1 MAIEIKMPALSP
13 TMEEGTLARWLV
25 APGALI
31 KPGDLVAEIETE
43 KATMEFEAAD
53 AGVLDRILVPEG
65 REVAVGTVIA
75 ILRGAAEGAAQS
87 DEITT
92 PTAVATDVPESQA
105 QASPSQDHAQV
116 VATPLARRI
125 AQARGVSL
133 EGMIGTGA
141 HGKIVKDDVLPSR
154 PSPGSARDSAQK
166 VAVIVPT
173 TPHEVVKLS
182 SMRRTIARRL
192 TEAKAT
198 VPHFYVA
205 SDIRLD
211 SLLALRAELNSLGP
225 ESERISVNDFLLKAL
240 ALALTLVPEANVQF
254 ADDCIYRFTRVDI
267 AMAVAIDGGLLT
279 PVIVDAASMSV
290 AQISKQA
297 KALAL
302 RAREGRLHPEEY
314 QGGTASLS
322 NLGMFG
328 VSEIVPVLNPPQG
341 MILGVGAGERKPV
354 IQGDE
359 IVVGTMLRA
368 TGSFDHRAIDGAVAA
383 RLMQTF
389 RSVIETPLKLLT

>member
-1 MAIEIKMPALSP
+1 MAIEMKMPALSP

-25 APGALI
+25 APGAFI
-31 KPGDLVAEIETE
+31 KAGDLVAEIETE
-43 KATMEFEAAD
+43 KATMEFEASD

-75 ILRGAAEGAAQS
+75 ILRGGEESAEVTTEAAVTEAVPEA
-87 DEITT
+87 
-92 PTAVATDVPESQA
+92 PAAVA
-105 QASPSQDHAQV
+105 PSKDDAQV
-116 VATPLARRI
+116 IATPLARRI
-125 AQARGVSL
+125 ARARGINL
-133 EGMIGTGA
+133 EGIVGTGA

-154 PSPGSARDSAQK
+154 PDSVPVRDSAPK
-166 VAVIVPT
+166 VAAIVPT
-173 TPHEVVKLS
+173 TPHDVVKLP

-198 VPHFYVA
+198 VPHFYIA
-205 SDIRLD
+205 SDICLD
-211 SLLALRAELNSLGP
+211 SLLALRAELNALRP
-225 ESERISVNDFLLKAL
+225 EDAKISVNDFLLKGL

-267 AMAVAIDGGLLT
+267 AMAVAVDGGLLT
-279 PVIVDAASMSV
+279 PVIVDAAAMSV
-290 AQISKQA
+290 VQISTQA

-302 RAREGRLHPEEY
+302 RAREGRLHAEEY

-341 MILGVGAGERKPV
+341 MILGVGAGERKPIV
-354 IQGDE
+354 RDNQ

-383 RLMQTF
+383 RLMQAF
-389 RSVIETPLKLLT
+389 RSVMEAPLRMLT

>member
-1 MAIEIKMPALSP
+1 MAIEMKMPALSP

-31 KPGDLVAEIETE
+31 KPGDRVAEIETE
-43 KATMEFEAAD
+43 KATIEFEAAD

-65 REVAVGTVIA
+65 REVAVGAVIA
-75 ILRGAAEGAAQS
+75 ILRGAEDSAAVTEEVPES
-87 DEITT
+87 
-92 PTAVATDVPESQA
+92 PAVATS
-105 QASPSQDHAQV
+105 SQDDTQV
-116 VATPLARRI
+116 IATPLARRI

-133 EGMIGTGA
+133 EGIIGTGA

-154 PSPGSARDSAQK
+154 PSALSTRDSAQR
-166 VAVIVPT
+166 VAAVVPT

-198 VPHFYVA
+198 VPHFYIA
-205 SDIRLD
+205 SDIHLD
-211 SLLALRAELNSLGP
+211 ALLALRAELNALVP
-225 ESERISVNDFLLKAL
+225 ENAKISVNDFLLKGL
-240 ALALTLVPEANVQF
+240 ALALTLAPEANVQF
-254 ADDCIYRFTRVDI
+254 ADDCVYRFNRVDI

-279 PVIVDAASMSV
+279 PVIVDAGSMSV
-290 AQISKQA
+290 GQISKQA

-341 MILGVGAGERKPV
+341 MILGVGSGERKPV
-354 IQGDE
+354 IHGDE

-389 RSVIETPLKLLT
+389 RSVIEAPLNMLM

>member
-1 MAIEIKMPALSP
+1 MAIELKMPALSP

-25 APGALI
+25 TPGTLI

-43 KATMEFEAAD
+43 KATMEFEAAE

-75 ILRGAAEGAAQS
+75 ILRGTEDGA
-87 DEITT
+87 EITT
-92 PTAVATDVPESQA
+92 AEVAIESEPESHAVAAPSEDHTQA
-105 QASPSQDHAQV
+105 I
-116 VATPLARRI
+116 ATPLARCI
-125 AQARGVSL
+125 AQARGISL
-133 EGMIGTGA
+133 DGVVGTGTQ
-141 HGKIVKDDVLPSR
+141 GKIVKDDVLPSR
-154 PSPGSARDSAQK
+154 PSPVQK
-166 VAVIVPT
+166 VVAAVTPT
-173 TPHEVVKLS
+173 IPHEVVKLS

-198 VPHFYVA
+198 VPHFYIA

-211 SLLALRAELNSLGP
+211 SLLTLRAEINAQRPG
-225 ESERISVNDFLLKAL
+225 SEKISVNDFLLKGL
-240 ALALTLVPEANVQF
+240 ALALTEVPEANVQF
-254 ADDCIYRFTRVDI
+254 ADDCIYRFARVDI
-267 AMAVAIDGGLLT
+267 AMAVAIEGGLIT
-279 PVIVDAASMSV
+279 PVIVDAGSMSV

-297 KALAL
+297 KTLAL

-354 IQGDE
+354 VQGDQV
-359 IVVGTMLRA
+359 VVGTMLRA

-389 RSVIETPLKLLT
+389 RSVMETPLRMLI

>member
-1 MAIEIKMPALSP
+1 L
-13 TMEEGTLARWLV
+13 
-25 APGALI
+25 
-31 KPGDLVAEIETE
+31 
-43 KATMEFEAAD
+43 EAAD
-53 AGVLDRILVPEG
+53 AGVLDRILAPEG
-65 REVAVGTVIA
+65 REVAVGAVIA
-75 ILRGAAEGAAQS
+75 ILRRAEDSAADTEEAP
-87 DEITT
+87 E
-92 PTAVATDVPESQA
+92 PLAVATS
-105 QASPSQDHAQV
+105 SPDDTEV
-116 VATPLARRI
+116 IATPLARRI

-133 EGMIGTGA
+133 EGISGTGA
-141 HGKIVKDDVLPSR
+141 HGKIVKNDVLPSR
-154 PSPGSARDSAQK
+154 PSALSTRDSAQQ
-166 VAVIVPT
+166 VAAVVPA

-192 TEAKAT
+192 TAAKAT
-198 VPHFYVA
+198 VPHFYIA
-205 SDIRLD
+205 SDIHLD
-211 SLLALRAELNSLGP
+211 ALLALRAELNALGP
-225 ESERISVNDFLLKAL
+225 ENAKISVNDFLLKGL
-240 ALALTLVPEANVQF
+240 ALALTLTPEANVQF
-254 ADDCIYRFTRVDI
+254 ADDCVYRFNRVDI

-279 PVIVDAASMSV
+279 PVIVDAGSMSV
-290 AQISKQA
+290 GQISKQA

-389 RSVIETPLKLLT
+389 RSVIETPLQMLT